1 MEASARHEC
10 KDRALGNA
18 RFPHSNSYD
27 PKWILDNQMGLNPLW
42 LTERVCEKM
51 PLAPGM
57 HLLDLGCGKG
67 LSNIFLV
74 KEYDVQG

>member
-1 MEASARHEC
+1 MEASARHEY